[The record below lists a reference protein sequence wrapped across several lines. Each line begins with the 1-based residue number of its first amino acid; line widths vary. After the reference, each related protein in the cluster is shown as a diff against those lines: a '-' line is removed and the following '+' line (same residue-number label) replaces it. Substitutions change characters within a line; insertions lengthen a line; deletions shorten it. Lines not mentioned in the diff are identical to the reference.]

1 MQRYSVALL
10 IALAIAA
17 TFWAYLIADSLITEF
32 HESITFVDLGALFVL
47 GLIAGVALGLIPALR
62 RRGPRTHET

>member
-10 IALAIAA
+10 IALAISAA
-17 TFWAYLIADSLITEF
+17 FWAYLIADALLTEF
-32 HESITFVDLGALFVL
+32 HENITVVDLGALFVL

-62 RRGPRTHET
+62 RRSPDKHET